1 MSKAINM
8 IERVKEPGSNARFA
22 ICLATVLLT
31 QVRHAFVEPTT
42 FGKDTIFL
50 MASV

>member
-1 MSKAINM
+1 
-8 IERVKEPGSNARFA
+8 
-22 ICLATVLLT
+22 LLT